1 MTTEIS
7 ALDFKSATLYAI
19 RVVLQHADTK
29 ALIKALKKRMAEA
42 GAFYENEPVVIDA
55 GSVDEIVDWAPLLKA
70 FADHRLPVI
79 GVVAQGDNLAA
90 AKACGLTAVDLSTSP
105 VRNASDTQTA
115 ASVAE
120 PVTANVPAPAA
131 ADETASAAQPAAAA
145 GGADQAAATSGVKT
159 ATSATTNTDAP
170 AAAATMVVRGPLRS
184 GQRVYARQ
192 SDLIVMGVVSRGAEV
207 IADGNIHVYG
217 PLRGKAMA
225 GARGDTAARIFTT
238 ALDAELVAVAGIYR
252 VIDSKLPPELHQRPA
267 VIQLQKDALYLTP
280 LEK

>member
-19 RVVLQHADTK
+19 RVVLQHADTQS
-29 ALIKALKKRMAEA
+29 LIQALKKRMADA
-42 GAFYENEPVVIDA
+42 GAFFENEPVVIDA
-55 GSVDEIVDWAPLLKA
+55 SSVDEVVDWVPLLKA

-79 GVVAQGDNLAA
+79 GVVAQGDNLIA

-105 VRNASDTQTA
+105 VRNASETNTA
-115 ASVAE
+115 ASGVE

-131 ADETASAAQPAAAA
+131 ADEAGATLAASMA
-145 GGADQAAATSGVKT
+145 S
-159 ATSATTNTDAP
+159 NTDSPNAAP
-170 AAAATMVVRGPLRS
+170 TMVVRGPLRS

-192 SDLIVMGVVSRGAEV
+192 SDLIVVGVVSRGAEV

-238 ALDAELVAVAGIYR
+238 GLDAELVAIAGIYR
-252 VIDSKLPPELHQRPA
+252 VIDSKLPAELHQRPA
-267 VIQLQKDALYLTP
+267 VIQLQKDALHLTP